1 MEPKEKQKLI
11 QTIVN
16 MAWEDES
23 FKKELLDNPLNAIE
37 GLAGEGIKFPKDK
50 TIVVNDQGDESVIYI
65 NIPPRV
71 KIEDMELSE
80 EQLDIVAGGGD
91 PLLIDPDG
99 SN

>member
-23 FKKELLDNPLNAIE
+23 FKNELLDNPLNAIE
-37 GLAGEGIKFPKDK
+37 SLAEESIKIPQNK
-50 TIVVNDQGDESVIYI
+50 TIVVNDQSDESVIYI

-71 KIEDMELSE
+71 KIEDLELSE
-80 EQLDIVAGGGD
+80 EQLDIVAGGGSPVIINPCD
-91 PLLIDPDG
+91 
-99 SN
+99 